1 VIKKQYYRL
10 SDLRQLKGI
19 SEEDVRYWM
28 ERDELPLLFYRTD
41 AFFLAGDRKPNA
53 FHGHCYVSYRGL
65 VELELFHDQFLLD
78 DGYTETT
85 TCYLTELDRVD
96 SLGGGC
102 PTSIAPPN
110 IYISSW
116 DPKEPEEIE
125 GDKIFAMENHTLSI
139 LEANDPEPE
148 GGFFRS
154 RDNSSARFHIVVH
167 PHRYSFNDLILT
179 DETLF
184 RLGVLK
190 SDELADKIINEQ
202 VNISENTN
210 SIVSSNRRRK
220 QDVREVLETIIKTYP
235 NISAKGAWSHLEN
248 EVQMDPEQR
257 KFDRYNVLRSMS
269 ENEIYWVSRY
279 ENSGYLKFK
288 SIGPTL
294 SRIKKAL
301 KIVKN

>member
-10 SDLRQLKGI
+10 SELQQLKGI

-41 AFFLAGDRKPNA
+41 AFFLVGDSKSNA
-53 FHGHCYVSYRGL
+53 FRAHCYVSYRGL
-65 VELELFHDQFLLD
+65 VELELFHDQYLLD
-78 DGYTETT
+78 HGYTETT

-96 SLGGGC
+96 SLGTGC
-102 PTSIAPPN
+102 PTVIAPPN
-110 IYISSW
+110 MYVSSW

-125 GDKIFAMENHTLSI
+125 GDKFFAMENHTPSRV
-139 LEANDPEPE
+139 EVNDPEPE
-148 GGFFRS
+148 GGFFDS
-154 RDNSSARFHIVVH
+154 LDNSSARIHIVVH
-167 PHRYSFNDLILT
+167 SHRYTFNDLVLS

-184 RLGVLK
+184 RLGVLEN
-190 SDELADKIINEQ
+190 DELADRTIKSR
-202 VNISENTN
+202 VNTSGNIN
-210 SIVSSNRRRK
+210 SIVSSNKQRK
-220 QDVREVLETIIKTYP
+220 QDIREVLEAILKTHP
-235 NISAKGAWSHLEN
+235 DISAKGAWSLLEN

-279 ENSGYLKFK
+279 ENGGYLKFK

-301 KIVKN
+301 KSVKN